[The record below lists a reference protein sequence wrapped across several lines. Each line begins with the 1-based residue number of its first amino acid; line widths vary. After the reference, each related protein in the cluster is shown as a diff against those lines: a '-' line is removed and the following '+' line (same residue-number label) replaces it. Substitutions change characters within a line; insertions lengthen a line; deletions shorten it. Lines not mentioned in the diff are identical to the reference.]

1 MDLTLGTQEQKVARA
16 KTMLLWFA
24 MISLFM
30 TFAGLISAYIV
41 SKERKDWLT
50 DFHLPNYFMISTVVI
65 LLSSATMFL
74 AHKALKSH
82 NRSQVSMFLLIT
94 LVLGVVFISSQ
105 ILGFQEL
112 INNGIFVTGAYSNV
126 RTSFVYII
134 TFLHILH
141 VVAGLIVLL
150 VVIYNHFKQRYD
162 NGQTLGFELGVTFWH
177 FLDFLWL
184 LLISFF
190 YFV

>member
-1 MDLTLGTQEQKVARA
+1 MDLTLGTQEQKIARA

-41 SKERKDWLT
+41 SKDRKDWLT
-50 DFHLPNYFMISTVVI
+50 DFQLPSYFVISTVVI
-65 LLSSATMFL
+65 LLSSITMFL
-74 AHKALKSH
+74 AHKALKNQ
-82 NRSQVSMFLLIT
+82 NRSQVSAFLVST
-94 LVLGVVFISSQ
+94 LVLGMVFISSQ

-112 INNGIFVTGAYSNV
+112 INNGVFVTGAYSNV

-150 VVIYNHFKQRYD
+150 VVIYNHFKQRYN